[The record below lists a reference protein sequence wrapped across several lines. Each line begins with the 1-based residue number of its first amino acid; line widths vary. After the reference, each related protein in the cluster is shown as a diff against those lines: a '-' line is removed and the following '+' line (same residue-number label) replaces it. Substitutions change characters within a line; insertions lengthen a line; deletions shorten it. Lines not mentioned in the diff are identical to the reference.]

1 MGPFILRRLVNSL
14 AILFA
19 VSIASFYILH
29 AAPGDP
35 VSAFLSQPFR
45 QTPQAIIDSV
55 RHQMGLDRPVYVQ
68 YWKWLE
74 RFVAGDMGY
83 SFTNHSKVATEISRA
98 LPNTLLLMG
107 VAIGIGLVLGLLLGV
122 VSALRPN
129 SLIDS
134 VLSFFASAGYGIP
147 QFWVA
152 LMLIYLLTYQLKLL
166 PSSGMTNP
174 YSMGATVGDVLVH
187 LILPATTLAITEVAY
202 WQRYQRDSLL
212 SALSE
217 DYIRTAR
224 AKGAPPLSVVFKHG
238 WRNSLVAII
247 TLLGL
252 SLGRLLTGS
261 YIIETIF
268 SWPGMGHLGIWAV
281 NNRDYPVIM
290 GILMLSSMMTLGGNL
305 LADVGYAFADP
316 RIRYGDGGRS

>member
-1 MGPFILRRLVNSL
+1 MGPYILRRVANGV

-45 QTPQAIIDSV
+45 QTPQSVIDSV
-55 RHQMGLDRPVYVQ
+55 RHQMGLDQPVYVQ
-68 YWKWLE
+68 YWRWLE
-74 RFVAGDMGY
+74 RFVSGDMGY
-83 SFTNHSKVATEISRA
+83 SFTNHSKVATEIAHA

-107 VAIGIGLVLGLLLGV
+107 VAIGIGLLLGILLGV
-122 VSALRPN
+122 LSALRPN
-129 SLIDS
+129 SFVDS
-134 VLSFFASAGYGIP
+134 FLSLFASTGYGIP

-166 PSSGMTNP
+166 PSSGMSNP
-174 YSMGATVGDVLVH
+174 YALSLGVGDVLVH

-212 SALSE
+212 NAMSE

-224 AKGAPPLSVVFKHG
+224 AKGAPPLAVVFRHG
-238 WRNSLVAII
+238 WRNSLVSII

-305 LADVGYAFADP
+305 LADVGYALADP
-316 RIRYGDGGRS
+316 RIRYGGGGRS

>member
-1 MGPFILRRLVNSL
+1 M
-14 AILFA
+14 
-19 VSIASFYILH
+19 
-29 AAPGDP
+29 
-35 VSAFLSQPFR
+35 
-45 QTPQAIIDSV
+45 
-55 RHQMGLDRPVYVQ
+55 
-68 YWKWLE
+68 
-74 RFVAGDMGY
+74 
-83 SFTNHSKVATEISRA
+83 
-98 LPNTLLLMG
+98 
-107 VAIGIGLVLGLLLGV
+107 
-122 VSALRPN
+122 
-129 SLIDS
+129 
-134 VLSFFASAGYGIP
+134 LSFFASAGYGIP

-174 YSMGATVGDVLVH
+174 YSMGATVGDVSSTSSFPPLRSRS
-187 LILPATTLAITEVAY
+187 PGSRTGG
-202 WQRYQRDSLL
+202 YQRDSLL